1 MRLSQC
7 LFTIAAGH
15 FHQNSQ
21 AFFEIYPG
29 NKSLS
34 VLAVPK
40 SCFNAYATSNQDVD
54 YLGCVRF
61 AQVNGG
67 IVGSLCPVP
76 NVTMSPPASRHD
88 PTTGP

>member
-1 MRLSQC
+1 MSLSQR
-7 LFTIAAGH
+7 LFAIAAGH

-21 AFFEIYPG
+21 AFLEIYLG

-40 SCFNAYATSNQDVD
+40 SCFNAYAASNQEVN

-61 AQVNGG
+61 AQVN
-67 IVGSLCPVP
+67 
-76 NVTMSPPASRHD
+76 
-88 PTTGP
+88 